1 MIKQLALFLSKSNI
15 TRKIGSRILDI
26 NQFIWE
32 RLPESV
38 LQTSVAR
45 SYGVLLHK
53 VVQVRDTRQQ
63 SPWTYFLRNRAEMDL
78 VHEIVDRKKVGA
90 HVSILVLA
98 CSIGM
103 EVYTVQ
109 WRLQDLKQ
117 KVNIRLHGMEIQEES
132 LDMAKKGEYPLPQYE
147 KHLERLTDK
156 ERDEF
161 FSIENGLACVHPWLK
176 ENIEWSVGDACD
188 PNLVDKLGEQD
199 IVIANRFLCHM
210 YSKDAENCLNNI
222 TRLVAVNGYL
232 FVTGIDLEVRQ
243 KVMQRA
249 DFLPV
254 PDHLAEIHN
263 GDSPLIKEGWPWTYY
278 GLEPISSNPD
288 KDDYLSR
295 YAMVYQRIGN
305 TSGTKKSIK
314 AREPENLSVA

>member
-1 MIKQLALFLSKSNI
+1 MIKQLAQFLSKSYI
-15 TRKIGSRILDI
+15 IRKIGSWVLDI
-26 NQFIWE
+26 SQYIWE

-45 SYGVLLHK
+45 SYGRLMHK
-53 VVQVRDTRQQ
+53 VVQVRDTRWQ
-63 SPWTYFLRNRAEMDL
+63 SSWTYFLRNRAEMDL
-78 VHEIVDRKKVGA
+78 VHEIVERKQLGA
-90 HVSILVLA
+90 NVSILVLA

-103 EVYTVQ
+103 EVYSVQ

-117 KVNIRLHGMEIQEES
+117 KFNIRLHGMEIQEES

-161 FSIENGLACVHPWLK
+161 FYIENESACVHPWLK
-176 ENIEWSVGDACD
+176 EDIEWSVGDACD
-188 PNLVDKLGEQD
+188 PYLADKLGVQD

-254 PDHLAEIHN
+254 PDHLEEIHN
-263 GDSPLIKEGWPWTYY
+263 GDYPLIKEGWPWTYY
-278 GLEPISSNPD
+278 GLEPMPSNPD
-288 KDDYLSR
+288 KDNYLSR

-305 TSGTKKSIK
+305 TTGTRKSSEV
-314 AREPENLSVA
+314 REPEDLSVA